1 MKMTNQNLDD
11 LKIANILNS
20 VKTIAMVG
28 VSKNWKRPS
37 NFAMK
42 YLQKNGYKIIPV
54 NPKEAGNYILGQ
66 LCYANLE
73 EIPVEIDMVDVFRK
87 SNECFAIAKE
97 AIKIKPNVFWMQ
109 IGVINDKAIKL
120 VEKNGITAVYNRC
133 PKIEHQRLFGELRK
147 AGFATN
153 IISSRL

>member
-42 YLQKNGYKIIPV
+42 YLLKNGYKIIPV

-66 LCYANLE
+66 C
-73 EIPVEIDMVDVFRK
+73 IR
-87 SNECFAIAKE
+87 
-97 AIKIKPNVFWMQ
+97 
-109 IGVINDKAIKL
+109 
-120 VEKNGITAVYNRC
+120 
-133 PKIEHQRLFGELRK
+133 
-147 AGFATN
+147 
-153 IISSRL
+153 

>member
-1 MKMTNQNLDD
+1 MKMTNQNIDD

-73 EIPVEIDMVDVFRK
+73 EIPLDNKVISAVRN
-87 SNECFAIAKE
+87 SNF
-97 AIKIKPNVFWMQ
+97 
-109 IGVINDKAIKL
+109 
-120 VEKNGITAVYNRC
+120 
-133 PKIEHQRLFGELRK
+133 LF
-147 AGFATN
+147 
-153 IISSRL
+153 S